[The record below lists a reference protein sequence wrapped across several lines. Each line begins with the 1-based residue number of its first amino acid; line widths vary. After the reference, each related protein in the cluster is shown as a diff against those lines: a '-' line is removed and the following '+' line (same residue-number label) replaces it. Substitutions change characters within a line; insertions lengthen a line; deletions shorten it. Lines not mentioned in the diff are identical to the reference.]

1 MLEKVDVGDGGNT
14 ERKKKENKVVGQQ
27 LEEGELESAS
37 VICFSPSPLLLL
49 RTAILWRRRLSAI
62 VGEERK
68 RLHYLEN
75 RKRQI

>member
-49 RTAILWRRRLSAI
+49 PTAILWRRRLSAI

-68 RLHYLEN
+68 RLHYL
-75 RKRQI
+75 